1 MSKRELNFLV
11 ILVLILGMLA
21 ACEKVADNSDDDDDG
36 TDVYTYDTA
45 TVVQVNL
52 NGSSITVVPDVATV
66 SGTKV
71 TLKSAGTYKITG
83 TLADGQI
90 VVNANNSGNVRLILN
105 GVNIKCS
112 TSAPIYIKDADKA
125 LIDLADG
132 TVNTLTDGTS
142 YVTDE
147 SGEPNAAL
155 FSDAELVIYGEGSLN
170 VTANYN
176 DGISSDDGLV
186 IKGRT
191 ITVKSVDDGIRGK
204 DYLIIRDGKIMVN
217 STGDALKS
225 DNETDTSKGYLIIDS
240 GTLTLTATAGD
251 AVDAITNLTVNGGI
265 FNIITGGGAGT
276 STGGGG
282 RGMPGGGSPEG
293 YSGTISEKALK
304 ASVSVKI
311 EKGTFTINSA
321 DDAIHSNGLVII
333 DDGNLSVAT
342 GDDAVH
348 AETSVTINGGTLN
361 ITKSFEAIESASITV
376 NKGNVTLVAT
386 NDGFNATNGS
396 GGESNDGSILTFN
409 GGYIVANVSSGDGL
423 DSNGNIVMTGGTVI
437 VHGPQSA
444 PEVAFDFNGTFTISG
459 GILIGGGPNS
469 GNMIEVPGS
478 NSSQYCIKATS
489 SSNVSASTIFHIQDA
504 SGNDVVTFKP
514 VRSTYYFAFS
524 SAQLTNGSSYT
535 IYTGGSS
542 TGVNTDGLYTG
553 GTYSGGTFKKTFT
566 ISSKITSVTF

>member
-1 MSKRELNFLV
+1 MLKRELNFLV
-11 ILVLILGMLA
+11 ILSLILWMLA
-21 ACEKVADNSDDDDDG
+21 ACVKVAENPEDGDD
-36 TDVYTYDTA
+36 TDVYNYDTSI
-45 TVVQVNL
+45 VVQVNL

-83 TLADGQI
+83 NLTDGQV

-105 GVNIKCS
+105 GANIKCS

-125 LIDLADG
+125 LINLADG

-142 YVTDE
+142 YVTDQN
-147 SGEPNAAL
+147 GEPNAAL
-155 FSDAELVIYGEGSLN
+155 FSDAELEINGEGSLN
-170 VTANYN
+170 VTANFN

-186 IKGRT
+186 IKSGT
-191 ITVKSVDDGIRGK
+191 ITVKSADDGIRGK
-204 DYLIIRDGKIMVN
+204 DYLIIQDGKITVN

-225 DNETDTSKGYLIIDS
+225 DNETDISKGYIIIDS
-240 GTLTLTATAGD
+240 GTLSLTATAGD
-251 AVDAITNLTVNGGI
+251 AADAVTNLTVDGGI

-282 RGMPGGGSPEG
+282 GGMPGGGSSGG
-293 YSGTISEKALK
+293 YSGTVSEKALK
-304 ASVSVKI
+304 GNISVKI

-321 DDAIHSNGLVII
+321 DDAIHSNGTVTIN
-333 DDGNLSVAT
+333 DGTINIAT

-348 AETSVTINGGTLN
+348 AESSVTINGGTLN

-386 NDGFNATNGS
+386 NDGFNATRGS
-396 GGESNDGSILTFN
+396 GGEANDGSILTFN
-409 GGYIVANVSSGDGL
+409 GGYVVADVSSGDGL

-478 NSSQYCIKATS
+478 TSSQYCIKATS

-524 SAQLTNGSSYT
+524 SAQLTNGSSYS

-553 GTYSGGTFKKTFT
+553 GTYSGATLKKTFT

>member
-1 MSKRELNFLV
+1 MLKRELNFLV
-11 ILVLILGMLA
+11 ILSLILGMLA
-21 ACEKVADNSDDDDDG
+21 ACEKVAENPEDGDD
-36 TDVYTYDTA
+36 TDVYTYDT
-45 TVVQVNL
+45 TIVVQVNL
-52 NGSSITVVPDVATV
+52 NGNSITVVPDVATV
-66 SGTKV
+66 SGTRV

-83 TLADGQI
+83 TLTDGQI
-90 VVNANNSGNVRLILN
+90 VVNANNTGNVRIILN
-105 GVNIKCS
+105 GVTIKCS
-112 TSAPIYIKDADKA
+112 NSAPIYIKDADKA

-132 TVNTLTDGTS
+132 TVNTLIDGTS
-142 YVTDE
+142 YVTVD
-147 SGEPNAAL
+147 GEPNATL
-155 FSDAELVIYGEGSLN
+155 FSDSELIIYGNGSLN

-186 IKGRT
+186 IKSGT
-191 ITVKSVDDGIRGK
+191 ITVKAADDGIRGK
-204 DYLIIRDGKIMVN
+204 DYLIIQDGKITVN

-225 DNETDTSKGYLIIDS
+225 DNETDTSKGYIIIDS
-240 GTLTLTATAGD
+240 GTLSLSASAGD
-251 AVDAITNLTVNGGI
+251 AVDAVTNLTVNGGI

-282 RGMPGGGSPEG
+282 GGMPGGGSSGG

-304 ASVSVKI
+304 GNVSVKI

-321 DDAIHSNGLVII
+321 DDALHSNGLVII

-348 AETSVTINGGTLN
+348 AETSIIINGGTLN

-376 NKGNVTLVAT
+376 NKGNVILVAT

-396 GGESNDGSILTFN
+396 GGEANDGSILTFN
-409 GGYIVANVSSGDGL
+409 GGYVVADVSSGDGL

-437 VHGPQSA
+437 VHGPLSA

-489 SSNVSASTIFHIQDA
+489 SSNVSVSTIFHIQDA

-524 SAQLTNGSSYT
+524 SSQLTNDSSYS
-535 IYTGGSS
+535 IYTGGIS
-542 TGVNTDGLYTG
+542 TGFNTGGLYTG
-553 GTYSGGTFKKTFT
+553 GTYSGGILKKTFT
-566 ISSKITSVTF
+566 ISSKITSITF